1 MPLKQQ
7 DLLRES
13 QKYASLEKTANFGIA
28 LESIQHRKK
37 AFLCHSHKDVD
48 LVKGLVVSFR
58 EKNVDLYVDWLDTL
72 MPETT
77 NKETAKNLQQRIK
90 QADMFLFLATR
101 NSMSSRWC
109 PWEIG
114 YADGVGKVPHILPT
128 IDKYSVTHGN
138 EYLTLYPRIDLGIIE
153 NIQKN
158 VFAIFAPGENKGI
171 VL

>member
-7 DLLRES
+7 DLLRAS
-13 QKYASLEKTANFGIA
+13 QKYAFLEKTANFGIA

-58 EKNVDLYVDWLDTL
+58 EKNVDLYVDWLDTS
-72 MPETT
+72 MPDTP
-77 NKETAKNLQQRIK
+77 NKETAVKLQLRIK

-114 YADGVGKVPHILPT
+114 YADGIGKVPHILPT
-128 IDKYSVTHGN
+128 VDQYSVTHGS
-138 EYLTLYPRIDLGIIE
+138 EYLGLYPRVDICNWGLQHFGIWE
-153 NIQKN
+153 PSLS
-158 VFAIFAPGENKGI
+158 FKGF
-171 VL
+171 L